1 MHGGQQ
7 FKFAVGWNESNKSGG
22 SRCEILITR
31 DLRVSAH
38 VPCGGLIPTGV
49 ES

>member
-7 FKFAVGWNESNKSGG
+7 FKFAVGWNESNK